1 MRVSLNWLNEFVDVN
16 MSPEELGRVLTI
28 AGFELEEL
36 IDLRSQADGVVVGKV
51 LERSQH
57 PNADKLSVCKVDI
70 GADEPLNIVC
80 GASNVRAD
88 IFVPV
93 ATVGTYL
100 PAIDLKLKPTKL
112 RGEPSQGMIC
122 SLTELGLE
130 KESDGIYI
138 FEERPTEPIGSKS
151 LRDTGAL
158 APFADR
164 RKGTLSDE
172 EKKIQPGDDVRP
184 LLGLNDVILDLATT
198 ANRADALSMV
208 GIAREVAALTG
219 AEVRLP
225 EVKEQAIATDSSL
238 AIDVREPK
246 ACMAYI
252 GTVIEGVKVAPSPDW
267 LKWRLEAAG
276 TRPINNVV
284 DITNYVL
291 LEWGQPLHAF
301 DREKLQQVAGSE
313 DLTIGVRFA
322 TEARK
327 AVAGV
332 SPVVLK
338 DTPSDKAIEQEGEKL
353 KTLDEQERDLAPQ
366 NLLITAND
374 KPVAL
379 AGVMGGEE
387 TEVDDRTTGIVL
399 EAALFDPVD
408 IRRSSRAQGM
418 RSEASTRYERGVN
431 QVELESAC
439 KRAIALLQELAGG
452 TPKAQ
457 AMADNRVDFSSLKA
471 IELRLSRIHQVLGEV
486 NKENGTGYIEAED
499 VEKILGALGCDL
511 KPVAD
516 RENTWSVKVPPYRYR
531 DLEREIDLIEEV
543 ARLYGYDRF
552 CDTFP
557 AKTEPGY
564 LSSEYAIKN
573 KLRAVLRGV
582 GLTEV
587 VQYSLVKPT
596 GKEVTLA
603 NPLFAEYSALRG
615 EMFSGLLDAFAYNQS
630 QGNGALNAF
639 EIERVFWQDEESKE
653 LKERDSVA
661 GIMGGNITS
670 QGMWVES
677 GKGKP
682 MTWYHA
688 KGILENAFSNLGVS
702 VEYRPESNESR
713 LHPGRTAALWL
724 QGKRLG
730 IFGQIHPQL
739 AQEKDLP
746 NEVYLFELDFD
757 LLLTALNRDAIT
769 TPRFQAYST
778 YPGSARDL
786 AFFAPLD
793 LSVLAIEKAMSKAGG
808 KLLQRVEVFDEYKG
822 KNVPEG
828 QRSLAF
834 NLFYQ
839 ASDRTLTDKDVDP
852 VHQKVRDTLVKK
864 FDVTLR
870 S

>member
-1 MRVSLNWLNEFVDVN
+1 MRVSLNWLKELVDIN

-36 IDLRSQADGVVVGKV
+36 IDLRANADGVVVGKV
-51 LERSQH
+51 VERSQH

-70 GADEPLNIVC
+70 GADEPLDIVC
-80 GASNVRAD
+80 GASNVKAD

-93 ATVGTYL
+93 ATVGTFL
-100 PAIDLKLKPTKL
+100 PAINLKLKPTKL
-112 RGEPSQGMIC
+112 RGEPSEGMIC

-130 KESDGIYI
+130 KESNGIYI
-138 FEERPTEPIGSKS
+138 FEEDNIK
-151 LRDTGAL
+151 
-158 APFADR
+158 
-164 RKGTLSDE
+164 
-172 EKKIQPGDDVRP
+172 PGDDVRP
-184 LLGLNDVILDLATT
+184 FLGLDDVILDLATT

-225 EVKEQAIATDSSL
+225 EVKQQDIASNSFLT
-238 AIDVREPK
+238 IDIQDPA
-246 ACMAYI
+246 ACIAYI
-252 GTVIEGVKVAPSPDW
+252 GTVIEGIKVAPSPDW

-301 DREKLQQVAGSE
+301 DQKKLQQVAGNN

-322 TEARK
+322 
-327 AVAGV
+327 
-332 SPVVLK
+332 
-338 DTPSDKAIEQEGEKL
+338 QEGEKL
-353 KTLDEQERDLAPQ
+353 KTLDEQKRNLATQ

-379 AGVMGGEE
+379 GGVMGGEE
-387 TEVDDRTTGIVL
+387 TEVDSNTSNIVL
-399 EAALFDPVD
+399 EAALFDPVA
-408 IRRSSRAQGM
+408 IRRSSRAQSL

-439 KRAIALLQELAGG
+439 KRAIALLQELASG
-452 TPKAQ
+452 TPVVQ
-457 AMADNRVDFSSLKA
+457 AMSDHRADFSKLDA
-471 IELRLSRIHQVLGEV
+471 IELRLSRINQ
-486 NKENGTGYIEAED
+486 
-499 VEKILGALGCDL
+499 ILGAVNNKDGIDYIKAADVESILAALGCKLELVEGKED
-511 KPVAD
+511 
-516 RENTWSVKVPPYRYR
+516 TWLVKIPPYRYR

-543 ARLYGYDRF
+543 ARLYGYDHF
-552 CDTFP
+552 CDTLP

-596 GKEVTLA
+596 DKEVTLA
-603 NPLFAEYSALRG
+603 NPLFAEYSALRSDL
-615 EMFSGLLDAFAYNQS
+615 FSGLLDAFAYNQS
-630 QGNGALNAF
+630 QGNDALNAF
-639 EIERVFWQDEESKE
+639 EIERVFNREEAREAVAGVSPVEAIEQEAE
-653 LKERDSVA
+653 LKEKDSVA
-661 GIMGGNITS
+661 GIIGGNITS
-670 QGMWVES
+670 QGMWVDG
-677 GKGKP
+677 GKGTP
-682 MTWYHA
+682 INWYQA
-688 KGILENAFSNLGVS
+688 KGVLENAFSNLAVS
-702 VEYRPESNESR
+702 VEYRPESDEKR

-730 IFGQIHPQL
+730 VFGQIHPQL
-739 AQEKDLP
+739 AQERDLA
-746 NEVYLFELDFD
+746 NEVYLFELDFS
-757 LLLTALNRDAIT
+757 LLLTALDRDAIA
-769 TPRFQAYST
+769 TPKFKTYST

-793 LSVLAIEKAMSKAGG
+793 LSVATIEKVISKAGG

-834 NLFYQ
+834 NLVYQ
-839 ASDRTLTDKDVDP
+839 AGDRTLTDKDVDP

-864 FDVTLR
+864 FDVKLR

>member
-1 MRVSLNWLNEFVDVN
+1 MRVSLNWLKEFVDIH

-36 IDLRSQADGVVVGKV
+36 IDLRKNADGVVVGKV
-51 LERSQH
+51 VERSQH

-70 GADEPLNIVC
+70 GANEPLNIVC

-112 RGEPSQGMIC
+112 RGEPSAGMIC

-130 KESDGIYI
+130 KDSDGIHI
-138 FEERPTEPIGSKS
+138 FEENNIK
-151 LRDTGAL
+151 
-158 APFADR
+158 
-164 RKGTLSDE
+164 
-172 EKKIQPGDDVRP
+172 PGDDVRP
-184 LLGLNDVILDLATT
+184 LLGLDDVILDLATT

-219 AEVRLP
+219 AKVRLP
-225 EVKEQAIATDSSL
+225 EVKSQDIAADSSL
-238 AIDVREPK
+238 NVDVKETD

-252 GTVIEGVKVAPSPDW
+252 GTVIEGVKVEPSPDW

-301 DREKLQQVAGSE
+301 DREKLQEVAGNNN
-313 DLTIGVRFA
+313 LTLGVRFA
-322 TEARK
+322 K
-327 AVAGV
+327 
-332 SPVVLK
+332 
-338 DTPSDKAIEQEGEKL
+338 EGEKL
-353 KTLDEQERDLAPQ
+353 KTLDEQERELTTQ

-379 AGVMGGEE
+379 GGVMGGEE
-387 TEVDDRTTGIVL
+387 TEVDDNTNNIVL
-399 EAALFDPVD
+399 EAALFDPVA

-431 QVELESAC
+431 QVELESAG
-439 KRAIALLQELAGG
+439 KRAIALLQKLAGG

-457 AMADNRVDFSSLKA
+457 SIADSRIDFSSLPA
-471 IELRLSRIHQVLGEV
+471 IELRLSRINHLLGAV
-486 NKENGTGYIEAED
+486 NKANGIGYIEAGD
-499 VEKILGALGCDL
+499 VESILGALGCNL
-511 KPVAD
+511 ELVAGKD
-516 RENTWSVKVPPYRYR
+516 NTWLVKVPPYRYR

-552 CDTFP
+552 CDTLP
-557 AKTEPGY
+557 AKTESGQ
-564 LSSEYAIKN
+564 LSPEYAIKN

-596 GKEVTLA
+596 GIEVTLD

-615 EMFSGLLDAFAYNQS
+615 ELFSGLLDSFAYNLA

-639 EIERVFWQDEESKE
+639 EIERVFWQEGEE
-653 LKERDSVA
+653 LKEKDSLA

-670 QGMWVES
+670 EGLWVNG
-677 GKGKP
+677 GKGTP
-682 MTWYHA
+682 MSWYDA
-688 KGILENAFSNLGVS
+688 KGVLENIFSNLGIS
-702 VEYRPESNESR
+702 VEYRPENIQDR

-724 QGKRLG
+724 QGRNLG
-730 IFGQIHPQL
+730 LFGQIHPQL
-739 AQEKDLP
+739 AQERDLP
-746 NEVYLFELDFD
+746 NEVYLFELDFS
-757 LLLTALNRDAIT
+757 LLLTVLNRDSIT
-769 TPRFQAYST
+769 TPKFKTYST

-793 LSVLAIEKAMSKAGG
+793 ISVTAIEKVMNKTGG
-808 KLLQRVEVFDEYKG
+808 KLLQKVEVFDEYKG

-834 NLFYQ
+834 NLVYQ

-864 FDVTLR
+864 FYVTLR

>member
-1 MRVSLNWLNEFVDVN
+1 MRVSLNWLKEFVDID

-36 IDLRSQADGVVVGKV
+36 IDLGANADGVVVGRV
-51 LERSQH
+51 IERDKH
-57 PNADKLSVCKVDI
+57 PNADKLSVCKVDV
-70 GADEPLNIVC
+70 GADEPLSIVC

-112 RGEPSQGMIC
+112 RGEPSAGMIC

-130 KESDGIYI
+130 KDSDGIHI
-138 FEERPTEPIGSKS
+138 FEENDIK
-151 LRDTGAL
+151 
-158 APFADR
+158 
-164 RKGTLSDE
+164 
-172 EKKIQPGDDVRP
+172 PGDDVRP

-208 GIAREVAALTG
+208 GIAREVTALTG

-225 EVKEQAIATDSSL
+225 EVKEQDIATDGSL
-238 AIDVREPK
+238 SVDVEEPN

-252 GTVIEGVKVAPSPDW
+252 GTVIEGVKVEPSPDW

-301 DREKLQQVAGSE
+301 DREKLQQVAGSD

-322 TEARK
+322 
-327 AVAGV
+327 
-332 SPVVLK
+332 K
-338 DTPSDKAIEQEGEKL
+338 DGEKL
-353 KTLDEQERDLAPQ
+353 KTLDEQDRDLTTQ

-379 AGVMGGEE
+379 GGVMGGEE
-387 TEVDDRTTGIVL
+387 TEVDDNTTNIVL
-399 EAALFDPVD
+399 EAALFDPVA

-452 TPKAQ
+452 TLKAQ
-457 AMADNRVDFSSLKA
+457 AISDSRLDFSSLQA
-471 IELRLSRIHQVLGEV
+471 IELRLSRINRLLGQV
-486 NKENGTGYIEAED
+486 NQENGLGYIEASD
-499 VEKILGALGCDL
+499 VESILGALGCKLELVEGKED
-511 KPVAD
+511 V
-516 RENTWSVKVPPYRYR
+516 WSVKVPPYRYR

-552 CDTFP
+552 CDTLP

-564 LSSEYAIKN
+564 LSPEFAIKN
-573 KLRAVLRGV
+573 KLRAALRGV

-596 GKEVTLA
+596 GKEVTLD

-615 EMFSGLLDAFAYNQS
+615 ELFSGLLDSFVYNLDR
-630 QGNGALNAF
+630 GNGALNAF
-639 EIERVFWQDEESKE
+639 EIERVFWEEDGE
-653 LKERDSVA
+653 LKEKDSLA
-661 GIMGGNITS
+661 GIMGGNITTE
-670 QGMWVES
+670 GLWVNG
-677 GKGKP
+677 GKGTP
-682 MTWYHA
+682 MTWYDA
-688 KGILENAFSNLGVS
+688 KGILENIFSNLGIS
-702 VEYRPESNESR
+702 VEYRPENIQER

-724 QGKRLG
+724 QGKKLG
-730 IFGQIHPQL
+730 VFGQIHPQL

-746 NEVYLFELDFD
+746 NEVYLFELNFS
-757 LLLTALNRDAIT
+757 LLLTVLNRDSVIT
-769 TPRFQAYST
+769 PKFKSYST
-778 YPGSARDL
+778 YPGSDRDL

-793 LSVLAIEKAMSKAGG
+793 LSVAEITKAMNKAGG
-808 KLLQRVEVFDEYKG
+808 KLLQKVSVFDEYKG
-822 KNVPEG
+822 QNVPEG

-834 NLFYQ
+834 NLVYQ
-839 ASDRTLTDKDVDP
+839 AGDRTLTDKDVDP

>member
-1 MRVSLNWLNEFVDVN
+1 MRVSLNWLQEFVDLN
-16 MSPEELGRVLTI
+16 MSPKELGRVLTI

-36 IDLRSQADGVVVGKV
+36 IDLRANADGVVVGKV
-51 LERSQH
+51 IERSQH

-70 GADEPLNIVC
+70 GADKPLDIVC

-112 RGEPSQGMIC
+112 RGEPSEGMIC

-138 FEERPTEPIGSKS
+138 F
-151 LRDTGAL
+151 
-158 APFADR
+158 
-164 RKGTLSDE
+164 DE
-172 EKKIQPGDDVRP
+172 ENIKPGDDVRP

-219 AEVRLP
+219 AEVKMPKVEDREIKSNSFLKVEIEEP
-225 EVKEQAIATDSSL
+225 E
-238 AIDVREPK
+238 

-252 GTVIEGVKVAPSPDW
+252 GTVLEDIKVAPSPDW

-301 DREKLQQVAGSE
+301 DREKLQQVAGSN
-313 DLTIGVRFA
+313 DLTLGVRFA
-322 TEARK
+322 K
-327 AVAGV
+327 
-332 SPVVLK
+332 
-338 DTPSDKAIEQEGEKL
+338 EGEKL
-353 KTLDEQERDLAPQ
+353 KTLDEQERKLTTQ

-379 AGVMGGEE
+379 GGVMGGES
-387 TEVDDRTTGIVL
+387 TEVDNNTHNIVL
-399 EAALFDPVD
+399 EAALFDPVA
-408 IRRSSRAQGM
+408 IRRSSRVQGM

-439 KRAIALLQELAGG
+439 KRAIALLEELAGANP
-452 TPKAQ
+452 TSQ
-457 AMADNRVDFSSLKA
+457 AMQDNRVDFSSLKP
-471 IELRLSRIHQVLGEV
+471 IELRLSRINHLLGQV
-486 NKENGTGYIEAED
+486 NTDNGVGYIKAED
-499 VEKILGALGCDL
+499 VESILKALGCKLTPIKEKRKD
-511 KPVAD
+511 PASPSGA
-516 RENTWSVKVPPYRYR
+516 RERFPTENTWSVKVPPYRYR

-552 CDTFP
+552 CDTLP
-557 AKTEPGY
+557 AKTEPGQ
-564 LSSEYAIKN
+564 LSPEYAIKN
-573 KLRAVLRGV
+573 KLRNVLRGV

-596 GKEVTLA
+596 GVEVTLD

-615 EMFSGLLDAFAYNQS
+615 ELFSGLLDSFAYNQA

-639 EIERVFWQDEESKE
+639 EIERVFWRDGEQ
-653 LKERDSVA
+653 LKEKDSLA

-670 QGMWVES
+670 EGLWVS
-677 GKGKP
+677 GGKGTP
-682 MTWYHA
+682 MTWYDA
-688 KGILENAFSNLGVS
+688 KGVLENIFSNLGIS
-702 VEYRPESNESR
+702 VEYRLDNSQAR

-724 QGKRLG
+724 QGKKLG
-730 IFGQIHPQL
+730 VFGQIHPQL
-739 AQEKDLP
+739 AQKRDLP
-746 NEVYLFELDFD
+746 NEVYLFELDFS
-757 LLLTALNRDAIT
+757 LLLMVLNRDSIIT
-769 TPRFQAYST
+769 PKFKTYST

-793 LSVLAIEKAMSKAGG
+793 LSVTDLEKAMNKAGG
-808 KLLQRVEVFDEYKG
+808 KLLQKVEVFDEYKG

-834 NLFYQ
+834 NLLYQ

-852 VHQKVRDTLVKK
+852 VHQKVRDSLVKK
-864 FDVTLR
+864 FDVQLR

>member
-1 MRVSLNWLNEFVDVN
+1 MRVSLNWLKELVDIK

-36 IDLRSQADGVVVGKV
+36 IDLRKNAEGVVVGKV
-51 LERSQH
+51 IERSQH
-57 PNADKLSVCKVDI
+57 PNADKLSVCQVDV

-80 GASNVRAD
+80 GASNVRGD

-112 RGEPSQGMIC
+112 RGEPSAGMIC
-122 SLTELGLE
+122 SLSELGLE
-130 KESDGIYI
+130 KESDGIHI
-138 FEERPTEPIGSKS
+138 FAEDNIK
-151 LRDTGAL
+151 
-158 APFADR
+158 
-164 RKGTLSDE
+164 
-172 EKKIQPGDDVRP
+172 PGDDVRP

-225 EVKEQAIATDSSL
+225 QVKEQEIASNSSL
-238 AIDVREPK
+238 AIDIREPA

-301 DREKLQQVAGSE
+301 DREKLQQVSGSE

-322 TEARK
+322 
-327 AVAGV
+327 
-332 SPVVLK
+332 
-338 DTPSDKAIEQEGEKL
+338 QEKEKL
-353 KTLDEQERDLAPQ
+353 TTLDEQERDLVRQ

-379 AGVMGGEE
+379 AGVMGGAE
-387 TEVDDRTTGIVL
+387 TEVSQDTSKIVL

-439 KRAIALLQELAGG
+439 KRAIALLQQLAGG
-452 TPKAQ
+452 TPTAQ
-457 AMADNRVDFSSLKA
+457 AMSDNRVDFSSLEA

-486 NKENGTGYIEAED
+486 NRENGTGYIAATD
-499 VEKILGALGCDL
+499 VESILGALGCNLEPITD
-511 KPVAD
+511 K
-516 RENTWSVKVPPYRYR
+516 ENTWSVKVPPYRYR

-639 EIERVFWQDEESKE
+639 EIERVFYQEEE
-653 LKERDSVA
+653 LTERDSVA

-670 QGMWVES
+670 QGMWVDG

-682 MTWYHA
+682 ITWYHA
-688 KGILENAFSNLGVS
+688 KGVLENAFSNLGVS
-702 VEYRPESNESR
+702 VEYRPSRDEPR

-724 QGKRLG
+724 QGKCLG
-730 IFGQIHPQL
+730 VFGQIHPQL
-739 AQEKDLP
+739 AQERDLA
-746 NEVYLFELDFD
+746 NEVYLFELDFH

-769 TPRFQAYST
+769 TPKFQTYST

-793 LSVLAIEKAMSKAGG
+793 ISVSAIEKVMSKAGG

-834 NLFYQ
+834 NLVYQ
-839 ASDRTLTDKDVDP
+839 AGDRTLTDKDVDP

>member
-1 MRVSLNWLNEFVDVN
+1 MRVSLNWLKEFVDID

-36 IDLRSQADGVVVGKV
+36 IDLRQNAEGVVVGKV
-51 LERSQH
+51 IERDKH
-57 PNADKLSVCKVDI
+57 PNADKLSVCKVDV
-70 GADEPLNIVC
+70 GTDKPLNIVC

-93 ATVGTYL
+93 ATVGIYL

-112 RGEPSQGMIC
+112 RGEPSSGMIC

-130 KESDGIYI
+130 KDSDGIHI
-138 FEERPTEPIGSKS
+138 FEE
-151 LRDTGAL
+151 
-158 APFADR
+158 
-164 RKGTLSDE
+164 
-172 EKKIQPGDDVRP
+172 EKIEPGDDVRP

-219 AEVRLP
+219 AGVRLP
-225 EVKEQAIATDSSL
+225 KIKEQDITSDRSLKVEVKEPD
-238 AIDVREPK
+238 

-252 GTVIEGVKVAPSPDW
+252 GTVLEGVKVEPSPDW

-301 DREKLQQVAGSE
+301 DREKLQQVAGSD
-313 DLTIGVRFA
+313 DLTLGVRFA
-322 TEARK
+322 K
-327 AVAGV
+327 
-332 SPVVLK
+332 
-338 DTPSDKAIEQEGEKL
+338 EGEKL
-353 KTLDEQERDLAPQ
+353 KTLDEQERDLTTQ

-379 AGVMGGEE
+379 GGVMGGEE
-387 TEVDDRTTGIVL
+387 TEVDDNTTDIVL
-399 EAALFDPVD
+399 EAALFDPVA

-452 TPKAQ
+452 TPEAQ
-457 AMADNRVDFSSLKA
+457 AMADSRVDFSSLPA
-471 IELRLSRIHQVLGEV
+471 IELRLSRINQLLGQVKRDSGL
-486 NKENGTGYIEAED
+486 GYIEASN
-499 VEKILGALGCDL
+499 VESILGALGCNL
-511 KPVAD
+511 EPVAEK
-516 RENTWSVKVPPYRYR
+516 ENVWSVKVPPYRYR

-552 CDTFP
+552 TDTLP
-557 AKTEPGY
+557 AKTEPGQ
-564 LSSEYAIKN
+564 LSPEFKIKN
-573 KLRAVLRGV
+573 KLRAALRGV

-596 GKEVTLA
+596 GIEVTLD

-615 EMFSGLLDAFAYNQS
+615 ELFSGLLTSFAYNLA

-639 EIERVFWQDEESKE
+639 EIERVFWEENDELREK
-653 LKERDSVA
+653 DSLA
-661 GIMGGNITS
+661 GIMGGNITTE
-670 QGMWVES
+670 GLWVNG
-677 GKGKP
+677 GKGTA
-682 MTWYHA
+682 MTWYDA
-688 KGILENAFSNLGVS
+688 KGILENIFSNLGIS
-702 VEYRPESNESR
+702 VEYRTENIQQR

-724 QGKRLG
+724 QGKKLG
-730 IFGQIHPQL
+730 VFGQIHPQL

-746 NEVYLFELDFD
+746 NEVYLFELDFS
-757 LLLTALNRDAIT
+757 LLLTVLSRDSIT
-769 TPRFQAYST
+769 TPKFKSYST
-778 YPGSARDL
+778 YPGSDRDL

-793 LSVLAIEKAMSKAGG
+793 LSVADITKAMTKAGG
-808 KLLQRVEVFDEYKG
+808 KLLQQVSVFDEYKG

-834 NLFYQ
+834 NLVYQ
-839 ASDRTLTDKDVDP
+839 AGDRTLTDKDVDP

-864 FDVTLR
+864 FNVTLR

>member
-1 MRVSLNWLNEFVDVN
+1 MRVSLNWLQELVDIK

-36 IDLRSQADGVVVGKV
+36 IDLRANADGVVVGKV

-57 PNADKLSVCKVDI
+57 PNADKLSVCKGDI

-80 GASNVRAD
+80 GASNAKAD

-138 FEERPTEPIGSKS
+138 FKEDSI
-151 LRDTGAL
+151 A
-158 APFADR
+158 
-164 RKGTLSDE
+164 
-172 EKKIQPGDDVRP
+172 PGDDVRP

-225 EVKEQAIATDSSL
+225 EVKEQDIASNSSL
-238 AIDVREPK
+238 QIDVRDPA

-252 GTVIEGVKVAPSPDW
+252 GTVVEGVKIAPSPDW

-284 DITNYVL
+284 DITNYIL
-291 LEWGQPLHAF
+291 LEWGQPLHGF
-301 DREKLQQVAGSE
+301 DREKLFSVAGSE
-313 DLTIGVRFA
+313 DLTLGVRFA
-322 TEARK
+322 
-327 AVAGV
+327 
-332 SPVVLK
+332 K
-338 DTPSDKAIEQEGEKL
+338 DGEKL
-353 KTLDEQERDLAPQ
+353 KTLDGQERDLVTD

-387 TEVDDRTTGIVL
+387 TEVDEKTTNIVL
-399 EAALFDPVD
+399 EAALFDPVA

-452 TPKAQ
+452 TATVQ
-457 AMADNRVDFSSLKA
+457 AMSDNRVDFSSLEA
-471 IELRLSRIHQVLGEV
+471 IELRLSRINQVLGQVKREDGV
-486 NKENGTGYIEAED
+486 GYIEASD
-499 VEKILGALGCDL
+499 VESILGALGCNL
-511 KPVAD
+511 KAVD
-516 RENTWSVKVPPYRYR
+516 GKENTWSVKVPPYRYR

-552 CDTFP
+552 CDTLP
-557 AKTEPGY
+557 EKTEPGY
-564 LSSEYAIKN
+564 LSAEYATKN
-573 KLRAVLRGV
+573 KLRAVFRGV

-603 NPLFAEYSALRG
+603 NPLFAEYSALRADL
-615 EMFSGLLDAFAYNQS
+615 FSGLLDAFVYNQS

-639 EIERVFWQDEESKE
+639 EIEKVFYREEDK
-653 LKERDSVA
+653 LVERDSVA
-661 GIMGGNITS
+661 GILGGSITS
-670 QGMWVES
+670 SGLWVNG
-677 GKGKP
+677 GKGTAL
-682 MTWYHA
+682 TWYDA
-688 KGILENAFSNLGVS
+688 KGVLENVFSNLGIS
-702 VEYRPESNESR
+702 VEYRPESEESR

-730 IFGQIHPQL
+730 VFGQIHPQL
-739 AQEKDLP
+739 AQQRDLA

-757 LLLTALNRDAIT
+757 LLLAALNRDDIT
-769 TPRFQAYST
+769 TPKFKTYST

-793 LSVLAIEKAMSKAGG
+793 VSVFAIEKVIGKAGG

>member
-1 MRVSLNWLNEFVDVN
+1 MRVSLNWLKELVDID

-36 IDLRSQADGVVVGKV
+36 IDLRANADGVVVGKV

-57 PNADKLSVCKVDI
+57 PNADKLSVCQVDV

-93 ATVGTYL
+93 ATVGTFL
-100 PAIDLKLKPTKL
+100 PAINLKLKPMKV
-112 RGEPSQGMIC
+112 RGEPSAGMIC

-130 KESDGIYI
+130 KESDGIHI
-138 FEERPTEPIGSKS
+138 FDLDNLK
-151 LRDTGAL
+151 
-158 APFADR
+158 
-164 RKGTLSDE
+164 
-172 EKKIQPGDDVRP
+172 PGDDVRP

-208 GIAREVAALTG
+208 GVAREVAALTG
-219 AEVRLP
+219 AEVKLP
-225 EVKEQAIATDSSL
+225 EVNEQNIATNSSL
-238 AIDVREPK
+238 TIDIQDPA
-246 ACMAYI
+246 ACLAYI

-284 DITNYVL
+284 DITNYIL

-301 DREKLQQVAGSE
+301 DCEKLQQVAGSN

-322 TEARK
+322 QQK
-327 AVAGV
+327 
-332 SPVVLK
+332 
-338 DTPSDKAIEQEGEKL
+338 EKL
-353 KTLDEQERDLAPQ
+353 KTLDEQERNLTTQ

-374 KPVAL
+374 QPVAL
-379 AGVMGGEE
+379 GGVMGGEE
-387 TEVDDRTTGIVL
+387 TEVSDETTNIVL
-399 EAALFDPVD
+399 EAALFDPVA
-408 IRRSSRAQGM
+408 IRRSSRAQSM

-439 KRAIALLQELAGG
+439 TRAIALLQDLAGG
-452 TPKAQ
+452 TPVAQ
-457 AMADNRVDFSSLKA
+457 AVSDHRVDTASLDA
-471 IELRLSRIHQVLGEV
+471 IELRLSRINQILGAV
-486 NKENGTGYIEAED
+486 NKKDSIGYIEAEE
-499 VEKILGALGCDL
+499 VESILGALGCNL
-511 KPVAD
+511 ESVAAK
-516 RENTWSVKVPPYRYR
+516 ENTWLVKVPPYRHR

-552 CDTFP
+552 CDTLP
-557 AKTEPGY
+557 DKTEPGY
-564 LSSEYAIKN
+564 LSAEYAIKN
-573 KLRAVLRGV
+573 KLRTVLRGV

-596 GKEVTLA
+596 GKEVSLD
-603 NPLFAEYSALRG
+603 NPLFAEYSALRTDL
-615 EMFSGLLDAFAYNQS
+615 FSGLLDAFAHNQS

-639 EIERVFWQDEESKE
+639 EIERVFWQEEE
-653 LKERDSVA
+653 AFKERDSVA

-670 QGMWVES
+670 EGMWLNG
-677 GKGKP
+677 GKGTP

-688 KGILENAFSNLGVS
+688 KGVLENAFNNLGIS
-702 VEYRPESNESR
+702 VEYRPESGETR
-713 LHPGRTAALWL
+713 LHPGRTASLWL
-724 QGKRLG
+724 HGRPLG
-730 IFGQIHPQL
+730 VFGQIHPQL
-739 AQEKDLP
+739 AQKLDLA
-746 NEVYLFELDFD
+746 NEVYLFELDFS
-757 LLLTALNRDAIT
+757 LLLTALDRDAIT
-769 TPRFQAYST
+769 TPKFKTYST

-793 LSVLAIEKAMSKAGG
+793 LSVNAIEKVMSKAGG

-822 KNVPEG
+822 ENVPEG

-834 NLFYQ
+834 NLLYQ

>member
-1 MRVSLNWLNEFVDVN
+1 MRVSLNWLQELVDLH
-16 MSPEELGRVLTI
+16 MSPDELGQVLTI

-36 IDLRSQADGVVVGKV
+36 IDLRANADGVVVGKV
-51 LERSQH
+51 IERSPH

-70 GADEPLNIVC
+70 GESEPLSIVC

-112 RGEPSQGMIC
+112 RGEPSAGMIC

-138 FEERPTEPIGSKS
+138 FESE
-151 LRDTGAL
+151 D
-158 APFADR
+158 
-164 RKGTLSDE
+164 
-172 EKKIQPGDDVRP
+172 IQPGDDVRP

-219 AEVRLP
+219 ATVRLP
-225 EVKEQAIATDSSL
+225 AVQEQNIAPDSSL
-238 AIDVREPK
+238 AIKIQDPA

-252 GTVIEGVKVAPSPDW
+252 GTVIEGVKIAPSPKW
-267 LKWRLEAAG
+267 LQWRLEAAG

-284 DITNYVL
+284 DITNYIL

-301 DREKLQQVAGSE
+301 DREKLRQVAGSSE
-313 DLTIGVRFA
+313 LTIGVRHA
-322 TEARK
+322 QA
-327 AVAGV
+327 
-332 SPVVLK
+332 
-338 DTPSDKAIEQEGEKL
+338 DEKL
-353 KTLDEQERDLAPQ
+353 KTLDEKERDLVTD

-374 KPVAL
+374 QPIAL
-379 AGVMGGEE
+379 AGVMGGES
-387 TEVDDRTTGIVL
+387 TEVDAQTSNIIL
-399 EAALFDPVD
+399 EAALFDPVA
-408 IRRSSRAQGM
+408 IRRSSRAQGL

-452 TPKAQ
+452 TPVAQ
-457 AMADNRVDFSSLKA
+457 AIADHRVDFSSLAA
-471 IELRLSRIHQVLGEV
+471 IELRLSRINHLLGAV
-486 NKENGTGYIEAED
+486 NKDDGIGYIEASD
-499 VEKILGALGCDL
+499 VESILGALGCKL
-511 KPVAD
+511 TPVAGK
-516 RENTWSVKVPPYRYR
+516 EHTWSVKVPPYRYR

-543 ARLYGYDRF
+543 ARLYGYDHF
-552 CDTFP
+552 CDTLP

-564 LSSEYAIKN
+564 LSAEYAIKN
-573 KLRAVLRGV
+573 KLRAAFRGV

-596 GKEVTLA
+596 GKGVSLA
-603 NPLFAEYSALRG
+603 NPLLAEYSALRS
-615 EMFSGLLDAFAYNQS
+615 ELFSGLLDSFVYNQS

-639 EIERVFWQDEESKE
+639 EIERVFYQVEEQ
-653 LKERDSVA
+653 LAERDSVA
-661 GIMGGNITS
+661 GIMGGNITP
-670 QGMWVES
+670 QGMWVNG
-677 GKGKP
+677 GKGTP
-682 MTWYHA
+682 MTWYQA
-688 KGILENAFSNLGVS
+688 KGIVENVFSNLGIS
-702 VEYRPESNESR
+702 VEYRPESGEAR

-724 QGKRLG
+724 QGKPLG
-730 IFGQIHPQL
+730 VFGQIHPQL
-739 AQEKDLP
+739 AQEKDLA
-746 NEVYLFELDFD
+746 NEVYLFELDFS
-757 LLLTALNRDAIT
+757 LLLTALDRDAIT
-769 TPRFQAYST
+769 TPKFKTYST
-778 YPGSARDL
+778 YPGSDRDL

-793 LSVLAIEKAMSKAGG
+793 LSVAEITKAMNKVGG
-808 KLLQRVEVFDEYKG
+808 KLLQQVEVFDEYKG

-834 NLFYQ
+834 NLVYQ
-839 ASDRTLTDKDVDP
+839 ASDRTLTDQDVDP

>member
-1 MRVSLNWLNEFVDVN
+1 MRVSLNWLKELVDIN

-36 IDLRSQADGVVVGKV
+36 INLRANADGVVVGKV
-51 LERSQH
+51 IERSQH

-70 GADEPLNIVC
+70 GADEPLDIVC
-80 GASNVRAD
+80 GASNVKAD

-93 ATVGTYL
+93 ATVGTFL
-100 PAIDLKLKPTKL
+100 PAINLKLKPTKL
-112 RGEPSQGMIC
+112 RGEPSEGMIC
-122 SLTELGLE
+122 SLTELGLG

-138 FEERPTEPIGSKS
+138 FEKNNIK
-151 LRDTGAL
+151 
-158 APFADR
+158 
-164 RKGTLSDE
+164 
-172 EKKIQPGDDVRP
+172 PGDDVRP
-184 LLGLNDVILDLATT
+184 LLGLDDVILDLATT

-225 EVKEQAIATDSSL
+225 EIKEQNIAANNSL
-238 AIDVREPK
+238 AIEIQEPA

-301 DREKLQQVAGSE
+301 DRERLQQVAGSNN
-313 DLTIGVRFA
+313 LTIGVRFA
-322 TEARK
+322 Q
-327 AVAGV
+327 
-332 SPVVLK
+332 S
-338 DTPSDKAIEQEGEKL
+338 GEKL
-353 KTLDEQERDLAPQ
+353 KTLDEQERNLATQ

-379 AGVMGGEE
+379 GGVMGGES
-387 TEVDDRTTGIVL
+387 TEVDDNTSNIVL
-399 EAALFDPVD
+399 EAALFDPVA
-408 IRRSSRAQGM
+408 IRRSSRAQSL

-431 QVELESAC
+431 QVELEFAC
-439 KRAIALLQELAGG
+439 KRAIALLQKLASG
-452 TPKAQ
+452 TLVTQ
-457 AMADNRVDFSSLKA
+457 AMSDYRLDFSSLDA
-471 IELRLSRIHQVLGEV
+471 IKLRLSRINQILGTV
-486 NKENGTGYIEAED
+486 NNEDGIGYIKAAD
-499 VEKILGALGCDL
+499 VESILGALGCDL
-511 KPVAD
+511 EPVAEE
-516 RENTWSVKVPPYRYR
+516 ENTWMVKVPPYRYR

-552 CDTFP
+552 CDTLP
-557 AKTEPGY
+557 NKTEPGY
-564 LSSEYAIKN
+564 LSTEYAVKN
-573 KLRAVLRGV
+573 KLRAILRGV

-615 EMFSGLLDAFAYNQS
+615 DLFSGLLDAFVYNQS

-639 EIERVFWQDEESKE
+639 EIERVFWQAEDRLQEK
-653 LKERDSVA
+653 DSVA

-670 QGMWVES
+670 QGMWVDG
-677 GKGKP
+677 GKGTP
-682 MTWYHA
+682 ITWYQA
-688 KGILENAFSNLGVS
+688 KGVLENVFSNLGVS
-702 VEYRPESNESR
+702 VEYRQESEEER
-713 LHPGRTAALWL
+713 LHPGRTAALWI

-730 IFGQIHPQL
+730 VFGQIHPQL
-739 AQEKDLP
+739 AQERDLA
-746 NEVYLFELDFD
+746 NEVYLFELDFSI
-757 LLLTALNRDAIT
+757 LLTALNRDAIT
-769 TPRFQAYST
+769 TPKFKTYST

-793 LSVLAIEKAMSKAGG
+793 LSVATLEKAISKAAG
-808 KLLQRVEVFDEYKG
+808 KLLQKVEVFDEYKG

-834 NLFYQ
+834 NLVYQ
-839 ASDRTLTDKDVDP
+839 AGDRTLTDKDVDP
-852 VHQKVRDTLVKK
+852 VHQKVRDILVKK
-864 FDVTLR
+864 FNVTLR

>member
-1 MRVSLNWLNEFVDVN
+1 MRVSLNWLKEFVDID

-36 IDLRSQADGVVVGKV
+36 IDLRANAEGVVVGRV
-51 LERSQH
+51 LEQSQH
-57 PNADKLSVCKVDI
+57 PNADKLSVCKVDV
-70 GADEPLNIVC
+70 GSDEPLNIVC
-80 GASNVRAD
+80 GASNVRGD

-93 ATVGTYL
+93 ATMGTYL
-100 PAIDLKLKPTKL
+100 PAIDLKLKPKKV

-130 KESDGIYI
+130 KESDGIHI
-138 FEERPTEPIGSKS
+138 FEEDN
-151 LRDTGAL
+151 L
-158 APFADR
+158 
-164 RKGTLSDE
+164 
-172 EKKIQPGDDVRP
+172 QPGDDVRP

-219 AEVRLP
+219 VKVRLP
-225 EVKEQAIATDSSL
+225 EVKEQDIVSDRSL
-238 AIDVREPK
+238 TIEVKEPD

-252 GTVIEGVKVAPSPDW
+252 GTVLEGVKIAPSPDW

-322 TEARK
+322 KE
-327 AVAGV
+327 
-332 SPVVLK
+332 
-338 DTPSDKAIEQEGEKL
+338 EEKL
-353 KTLDEQERDLAPQ
+353 KTLDEQERDLTTE

-374 KPVAL
+374 QPVAL
-379 AGVMGGEE
+379 GGVMGGEE
-387 TEVDDRTTGIVL
+387 TEVDDNTTNIVL
-399 EAALFDPVD
+399 EAALFDPVA

-457 AMADNRVDFSSLKA
+457 AMADSRVDFSSLQA
-471 IELRLSRIHQVLGEV
+471 IELRLSRINHLLGAVE
-486 NKENGTGYIEAED
+486 KEDSIGYIEASD
-499 VEKILGALGCDL
+499 VESILGALGCDL
-511 KPVAD
+511 KLVEGK
-516 RENTWSVKVPPYRYR
+516 ENVWSVKVPPYRYR

-552 CDTFP
+552 IDTLP
-557 AKTEPGY
+557 DKTEPGQ
-564 LSSEYAIKN
+564 LSPEFAIKN
-573 KLRAVLRGV
+573 KLRAALRGV

-596 GKEVTLA
+596 GKEVTLS

-615 EMFSGLLDAFAYNQS
+615 ELFSGLLDSFSYNLA
-630 QGNGALNAF
+630 QGNVALNAF
-639 EIERVFWQDEESKE
+639 EIERVFWEEDGE
-653 LKERDSVA
+653 LKEKDSLA
-661 GIMGGNITS
+661 GIMGGNIITE
-670 QGMWVES
+670 GLWVNG
-677 GKGKP
+677 GKGTP
-682 MTWYHA
+682 MSWYDA
-688 KGILENAFSNLGVS
+688 KGMLENVFSNLGIS
-702 VEYRPESNESR
+702 VEYRSENSQSR

-724 QGKRLG
+724 QGQKLG
-730 IFGQIHPQL
+730 VFGQIHPQL
-739 AQEKDLP
+739 AREKDLP
-746 NEVYLFELDFD
+746 DEVYLFELDFS
-757 LLLTALNRDAIT
+757 LLLTVLNRDSVIT
-769 TPRFQAYST
+769 PKLKPYST
-778 YPGSARDL
+778 YPGSDRDL

-793 LSVLAIEKAMSKAGG
+793 LSVAEITKAMNKAGG
-808 KLLQRVEVFDEYKG
+808 KLLQKVSVFDEYKG

-834 NLFYQ
+834 NLVYQ
-839 ASDRTLTDKDVDP
+839 ASDRTLTDRDVDP
-852 VHQKVRDTLVKK
+852 VHQKVRDTLVQK